1 MTSHSADAFLDIGGI
16 SQQRY
21 ERLRS
26 TWLTSNGSNVLGLGP
41 LRWAIRF
48 LHFGML
54 GLLDEDVTGGAWFG
68 LSEPSSCAR
77 TMRCRRVL
85 LGANDGDARE
95 REAYR
100 CVLILANDI
109 PLKAAEGSR

>member
-1 MTSHSADAFLDIGGI
+1 MTALTADTFLHVGGI
-16 SQQRY
+16 SQERY

-26 TWLTSNGSNVLGLGP
+26 GWSTSSGSNVLGFGR
-41 LRWAIRF
+41 LRWATRL

-54 GLLDEDVTGGAWFG
+54 GLLDEDVIGNTWFG
-68 LSEPSSCAR
+68 RGCSSRAAGMQCHR
-77 TMRCRRVL
+77 LL
-85 LGANDGDARE
+85 LGTDDGNARE

-100 CVLILANDI
+100 CVLLLLDDV